1 MMVTNIV
8 LTDRSHMPGTPAEI
22 MSFVNTHICEHNDM
36 DMFVTIWLGILELST
51 GRITA
56 ANAGHEDAFICRGQ
70 GDFELFRTKHDFVV
84 GGMPETTYTDYEL
97 QLEKGDR
104 LFIYT
109 DGIPEATAKDNS
121 MFGLNRMKAALNTNK
136 EGSPRQILEGVHDA
150 IIEFYVGAEN
160 ISDTGYTLPDFINA
174 AYASISTETA
184 RLSLR
189 TGFTTKA
196 DATDS
201 ELIALNPSSG
211 GILKSRIGIIEPLKF
226 GKHAARLCCTP
237 YYIEPGF
244 LEYRTVEPGEF
255 KSRTD
260 AEILAL
266 QNAGIIFGADE
277 VVSDLVVCR
286 INLAVSTAFANNPR
300 PADSLFHARFN
311 ADNLLRNVFKAVF
324 TQVKA
329 NEAASYIVKAQTK
342 VDAVIDEEVRL
353 ERMIPY
359 NNETGDGTKLTL
371 VESDSNPYDMEL
383 KGQIQGINCTTA
395 IIVKAK
401 IKNPAVIAVNE

>member
-1 MMVTNIV
+1 
-8 LTDRSHMPGTPAEI
+8 MP
-22 MSFVNTHICEHNDM
+22 
-36 DMFVTIWLGILELST
+36 
-51 GRITA
+51 ITKRPGVYF
-56 ANAGHEDAFICRGQ
+56 N
-70 GDFELFRTKHDFVV
+70 
-84 GGMPETTYTDYEL
+84 ETTEYEL
-97 QLEKGDR
+97 QGNGGKIPVWIGKTGNTAATGYKVDGTQINKFSSWNEVNRSIANGGIGTDTSTNPLLAALEEFFKEAEIQTTED
-104 LFIYT
+104 I
-109 DGIPEATAKDNS
+109 GIPYIYVIDVGAGTSKDVWLTALTTAKT
-121 MFGLNRMKAALNTNK
+121 A
-136 EGSPRQILEGVHDA
+136 IDA

-196 DATDS
+196 NATDN

-226 GKHAARLCCTP
+226 GKHAARICCTP

-244 LEYRTVEPGEF
+244 LEFRTVEPGQF

>member
-1 MMVTNIV
+1 
-8 LTDRSHMPGTPAEI
+8 MP
-22 MSFVNTHICEHNDM
+22 
-36 DMFVTIWLGILELST
+36 
-51 GRITA
+51 ITKRPGVYF
-56 ANAGHEDAFICRGQ
+56 N
-70 GDFELFRTKHDFVV
+70 
-84 GGMPETTYTDYEL
+84 ETTEYEL
-97 QLEKGDR
+97 QGNGGKIPVWIGKTGNTAATGYKVDGTQINKFSSWNEVNRSIANGGIGTDTSTNPLLAALEEFFKEAEIQTTED
-104 LFIYT
+104 I
-109 DGIPEATAKDNS
+109 GIPYIYVIDVGAGTSKDVWLTALTTAKT
-121 MFGLNRMKAALNTNK
+121 A
-136 EGSPRQILEGVHDA
+136 IDA

-189 TGFTTKA
+189 TAFTTKA
-196 DATDS
+196 NATDN

-211 GILKSRIGIIEPLKF
+211 GILKSRIGIIEPLYF
-226 GKHAARLCCTP
+226 GKHAARICCTP

-244 LEYRTVEPGEF
+244 LEFRTVEPGQF

>member
-1 MMVTNIV
+1 
-8 LTDRSHMPGTPAEI
+8 MP
-22 MSFVNTHICEHNDM
+22 
-36 DMFVTIWLGILELST
+36 
-51 GRITA
+51 ITKRPGVYF
-56 ANAGHEDAFICRGQ
+56 N
-70 GDFELFRTKHDFVV
+70 
-84 GGMPETTYTDYEL
+84 ETTEYEL
-97 QLEKGDR
+97 QGNGGKIPVWIGKTGNTAATGYKVDGTQINKFSSWNEINRSIANGGIGTDTTTNPLLAALEEFFEEAEIQTTED
-104 LFIYT
+104 I
-109 DGIPEATAKDNS
+109 GIPYIYVIDVGAGTSKDVWLTALTTAKTAN
-121 MFGLNRMKAALNTNK
+121 
-136 EGSPRQILEGVHDA
+136 DA

-189 TGFTTKA
+189 NAFTTKA
-196 DATDS
+196 NATDS

-244 LEYRTVEPGEF
+244 LEYRTVEPREF

-286 INLAVSTAFANNPR
+286 INLAVSTAFAKNPR

-353 ERMIPY
+353 ERMIPF
-359 NNETGDGTKLTL
+359 NNETGDGTRLTL

>member
-1 MMVTNIV
+1 
-8 LTDRSHMPGTPAEI
+8 MP
-22 MSFVNTHICEHNDM
+22 
-36 DMFVTIWLGILELST
+36 
-51 GRITA
+51 ITKRPGVYF
-56 ANAGHEDAFICRGQ
+56 N
-70 GDFELFRTKHDFVV
+70 
-84 GGMPETTYTDYEL
+84 ETTEYEL
-97 QLEKGDR
+97 QGNGGKIPVWIGKTGNTAATGYKVDGTQINTFSSWNEVNRSIANGG
-104 LFIYT
+104 IGT
-109 DGIPEATAKDNS
+109 DTTTNPLLAALKEFFEEAEIQTTEDIGIPYIYVIDVGAGTSKDVWLTALTTAKT
-121 MFGLNRMKAALNTNK
+121 A
-136 EGSPRQILEGVHDA
+136 IDA

-196 DATDS
+196 NATDS

-211 GILKSRIGIIEPLKF
+211 GILKSRIGIIEPLYF

-359 NNETGDGTKLTL
+359 NTETGDGTRLTL

>member
-1 MMVTNIV
+1 
-8 LTDRSHMPGTPAEI
+8 MP
-22 MSFVNTHICEHNDM
+22 
-36 DMFVTIWLGILELST
+36 
-51 GRITA
+51 ITKRPGVYF
-56 ANAGHEDAFICRGQ
+56 N
-70 GDFELFRTKHDFVV
+70 
-84 GGMPETTYTDYEL
+84 ETTEYEL
-97 QLEKGDR
+97 QGNGGKIPVWIGKTGNAAATGYKVDGTQINKFSNWNEINRSIANGG
-104 LFIYT
+104 IGT
-109 DGIPEATAKDNS
+109 DTSTNPLLAALKEFFEEAEIQTTEDIGIPYIYVIDVGAGTSKDVWLTALTTAKT
-121 MFGLNRMKAALNTNK
+121 A
-136 EGSPRQILEGVHDA
+136 IDA

-196 DATDS
+196 NATDS

-211 GILKSRIGIIEPLKF
+211 GILKSRIGIIEPLYF

-244 LEYRTVEPGEF
+244 LEFRTVEPGEF

-311 ADNLLRNVFKAVF
+311 ADNLLRRVFKAVF
-324 TQVKA
+324 SQIKA
-329 NEAASYIVKAQTK
+329 NETASYIVKAQTK
-342 VDAVIDEEVRL
+342 VDAVVDEEIEA

-359 NNETGDGTKLTL
+359 NSETGDGTRLTL
-371 VESDSNPYDMEL
+371 VESDSNPYDMDL
-383 KGQIQGINCTTA
+383 IGQIQGVNCTIA
-395 IIVKAK
+395 IQVKVQ
-401 IKNPAVIAVNE
+401 IKNPAVKAVIN

>member
-1 MMVTNIV
+1 
-8 LTDRSHMPGTPAEI
+8 MP
-22 MSFVNTHICEHNDM
+22 
-36 DMFVTIWLGILELST
+36 
-51 GRITA
+51 ITKRPGVYF
-56 ANAGHEDAFICRGQ
+56 N
-70 GDFELFRTKHDFVV
+70 
-84 GGMPETTYTDYEL
+84 ETTEYEL
-97 QLEKGDR
+97 QGNGGKIPVWIGKTGNSAATGYKVDGTQINKFSSWNEVNRSIANGG
-104 LFIYT
+104 IGT
-109 DGIPEATAKDNS
+109 DTSTNPLLAALKDFFEEAEIQTTEDIGIPYIYVIDVGAGTSRDVWLTALTTAKT
-121 MFGLNRMKAALNTNK
+121 A
-136 EGSPRQILEGVHDA
+136 IDA

-196 DATDS
+196 NATDS
-201 ELIALNPSSG
+201 DLIALNPSSG
-211 GILKSRIGIIEPLKF
+211 GSLKSRMGIIEPLYF
-226 GKHAARLCCTP
+226 WKHAARLCCTP

-244 LEYRTVEPGEF
+244 LEFRTVEPGQF

-286 INLAVSTAFANNPR
+286 INLAVSTAFAKNPR

-359 NNETGDGTKLTL
+359 NNETGDGTRLTL

>member
-1 MMVTNIV
+1 
-8 LTDRSHMPGTPAEI
+8 MP
-22 MSFVNTHICEHNDM
+22 
-36 DMFVTIWLGILELST
+36 
-51 GRITA
+51 ITKRPGVYF
-56 ANAGHEDAFICRGQ
+56 N
-70 GDFELFRTKHDFVV
+70 
-84 GGMPETTYTDYEL
+84 ETTEYEL
-97 QLEKGDR
+97 QGNGGKIPVWIGKTGNTAATGYKVDGTQINKFSSWNEINRSIANGG
-104 LFIYT
+104 IGT
-109 DGIPEATAKDNS
+109 DTTTNPLLAALKEFFEEAEIQTTEDIGIPYIYVIDVGAGTSKDVWLTALTTAKT
-121 MFGLNRMKAALNTNK
+121 A
-136 EGSPRQILEGVHDA
+136 IDA

-160 ISDTGYTLPDFINA
+160 ISDNGYTLPDFINA

-196 DATDS
+196 NATDS

-359 NNETGDGTKLTL
+359 NNETGDGTRLTL

>member
-1 MMVTNIV
+1 
-8 LTDRSHMPGTPAEI
+8 MP
-22 MSFVNTHICEHNDM
+22 
-36 DMFVTIWLGILELST
+36 
-51 GRITA
+51 ITKRPGVYF
-56 ANAGHEDAFICRGQ
+56 N
-70 GDFELFRTKHDFVV
+70 
-84 GGMPETTYTDYEL
+84 ETTEYEL
-97 QLEKGDR
+97 QGNGGKIPVWIGKTGNTAATGYKVDGTQINTFSSWNEVNRSIANGG
-104 LFIYT
+104 IGT
-109 DGIPEATAKDNS
+109 DTTTNPLLAALKEFFEEAEIQTTEDIGIPYIYVIDVGAGTSKDVWLTALTTAKT
-121 MFGLNRMKAALNTNK
+121 A
-136 EGSPRQILEGVHDA
+136 IDA

-160 ISDTGYTLPDFINA
+160 ISDNGYTLPDFINA

-196 DATDS
+196 NATDS

-359 NNETGDGTKLTL
+359 NTETGDGTRLTL

>member
-1 MMVTNIV
+1 
-8 LTDRSHMPGTPAEI
+8 MP
-22 MSFVNTHICEHNDM
+22 
-36 DMFVTIWLGILELST
+36 
-51 GRITA
+51 ITKRPGVYF
-56 ANAGHEDAFICRGQ
+56 N
-70 GDFELFRTKHDFVV
+70 
-84 GGMPETTYTDYEL
+84 ETTEYEL
-97 QLEKGDR
+97 QGNGGKIPVWIGKTGNTAATGYKVDGTQINKFSSWNEINRSIANGGIGTDTSTNPLLAALEEFFEEAEIQTTEDV
-104 LFIYT
+104 
-109 DGIPEATAKDNS
+109 GIPYIYVIDVGAGTSKDVWLTALTTAKT
-121 MFGLNRMKAALNTNK
+121 A
-136 EGSPRQILEGVHDA
+136 IDA

-196 DATDS
+196 NATDN

-211 GILKSRIGIIEPLKF
+211 GILKSRIGIIEPLYF

-286 INLAVSTAFANNPR
+286 INLAVSTAFAKNPR

-359 NNETGDGTKLTL
+359 NNETGNGTRLTL

>member
-1 MMVTNIV
+1 
-8 LTDRSHMPGTPAEI
+8 MP
-22 MSFVNTHICEHNDM
+22 
-36 DMFVTIWLGILELST
+36 
-51 GRITA
+51 ITKRPGVYF
-56 ANAGHEDAFICRGQ
+56 N
-70 GDFELFRTKHDFVV
+70 
-84 GGMPETTYTDYEL
+84 ETTEYEL
-97 QLEKGDR
+97 QGNGGKIPVWIGKTGNSAATGYKVDGTQINKFSSWNEVNRSIANGG
-104 LFIYT
+104 IGT
-109 DGIPEATAKDNS
+109 DTSTNPLLAALKDFFEEAEIQTTEDIGIPYIYVIDVGAGTSRDVWLTALTTAKT
-121 MFGLNRMKAALNTNK
+121 A
-136 EGSPRQILEGVHDA
+136 IDA
-150 IIEFYVGAEN
+150 VIEFYVGAEN

-189 TGFTTKA
+189 NGFTTKA
-196 DATDS
+196 NATDD

-244 LEYRTVEPGEF
+244 LEFRTVEPGQF

-286 INLAVSTAFANNPR
+286 INLAVSTSFAKNPR

-359 NNETGDGTKLTL
+359 NNETGDGTRLTL

>member
-1 MMVTNIV
+1 
-8 LTDRSHMPGTPAEI
+8 MP
-22 MSFVNTHICEHNDM
+22 
-36 DMFVTIWLGILELST
+36 
-51 GRITA
+51 ITKRPGVYF
-56 ANAGHEDAFICRGQ
+56 N
-70 GDFELFRTKHDFVV
+70 
-84 GGMPETTYTDYEL
+84 ETTEYEL
-97 QLEKGDR
+97 QGNGGKIPVWIGKTGNTAATGYKVDGTQINKFSSWNEVNRSIANGGIGTDTTTNPLLAALEEFFEEAEIQTTED
-104 LFIYT
+104 I
-109 DGIPEATAKDNS
+109 GIPYIYVIDVGAGTSKDVWLTALTTAKT
-121 MFGLNRMKAALNTNK
+121 A
-136 EGSPRQILEGVHDA
+136 IDA

-160 ISDTGYTLPDFINA
+160 ISDNGYTLPDFINA

-196 DATDS
+196 DATDD

-311 ADNLLRNVFKAVF
+311 ADHLLREVFKAVF

-359 NNETGDGTKLTL
+359 NTETGDGTRLTL

>member
-1 MMVTNIV
+1 
-8 LTDRSHMPGTPAEI
+8 MP
-22 MSFVNTHICEHNDM
+22 
-36 DMFVTIWLGILELST
+36 
-51 GRITA
+51 ITKRPGVYF
-56 ANAGHEDAFICRGQ
+56 N
-70 GDFELFRTKHDFVV
+70 
-84 GGMPETTYTDYEL
+84 ETTEYEL
-97 QLEKGDR
+97 QGNGGKIPVWIGKTGNTAATGYKVDGTQINKFSSWNEINRSIANGGIGTDTTTNPLLAALEEFFEEAEIQTTED
-104 LFIYT
+104 I
-109 DGIPEATAKDNS
+109 GIPYIYVIDVGAGTSKDVWLTALTTAKT
-121 MFGLNRMKAALNTNK
+121 A
-136 EGSPRQILEGVHDA
+136 IDA

-196 DATDS
+196 NATDS

-286 INLAVSTAFANNPR
+286 INLAVSTAFAKNPR

-359 NNETGDGTKLTL
+359 NTETGDGTRLTL

>member
-1 MMVTNIV
+1 
-8 LTDRSHMPGTPAEI
+8 MP
-22 MSFVNTHICEHNDM
+22 
-36 DMFVTIWLGILELST
+36 
-51 GRITA
+51 ITKRPGVYF
-56 ANAGHEDAFICRGQ
+56 N
-70 GDFELFRTKHDFVV
+70 
-84 GGMPETTYTDYEL
+84 ETTEYEL
-97 QLEKGDR
+97 QGNGGKIPVWIGKTGNTAATGYAVDGTQINKFSNWNEINRSIANGG
-104 LFIYT
+104 IGT
-109 DGIPEATAKDNS
+109 DTSTNPLLAKLKEFFEESEIQTTEDVGIPYIYVVDVGAGTSRDVWLTALTTAKTAN
-121 MFGLNRMKAALNTNK
+121 
-136 EGSPRQILEGVHDA
+136 DA

-174 AYASISTETA
+174 AYASISTETS

-196 DATDS
+196 NATDS

-211 GILKSRIGIIEPLKF
+211 GILKSRIGIIEDDKF

-244 LEYRTVEPGEF
+244 LEFRSVEPGEF
-255 KSRTD
+255 KARTD

-277 VVSDLVVCR
+277 VVSDLVVSR
-286 INLAVSTAFANNPR
+286 INLAVSTSFADNPR

-311 ADNLLRNVFKAVF
+311 ADHLLREVFKAVF

-329 NEAASYIVKAQTK
+329 NEAASYLVKAQTK
-342 VDAVIDEEVRL
+342 VDTVIDEEVRL

-371 VESDSNPYDMEL
+371 KESDSNPYDMEL
-383 KGQIQGINCTTA
+383 EGQIQGINCTTA
-395 IIVKAK
+395 ILVKAK
-401 IKNPAVIAVNE
+401 IKNPAVKAVNE

>member
-1 MMVTNIV
+1 
-8 LTDRSHMPGTPAEI
+8 MP
-22 MSFVNTHICEHNDM
+22 
-36 DMFVTIWLGILELST
+36 
-51 GRITA
+51 ITKRPGVYF
-56 ANAGHEDAFICRGQ
+56 N
-70 GDFELFRTKHDFVV
+70 
-84 GGMPETTYTDYEL
+84 ETTEYEL
-97 QLEKGDR
+97 QGNGGKIPVWIGKTGNTAATGYKVDGTQINKFSSWNEINRSIANGG
-104 LFIYT
+104 IGT
-109 DGIPEATAKDNS
+109 DTTTNPLLAALKEFFEEAEIQTTEDIGIPYIYVIDVGAGTSKDVWLTALTTAKT
-121 MFGLNRMKAALNTNK
+121 A
-136 EGSPRQILEGVHDA
+136 IDA

-196 DATDS
+196 NATDS

-359 NNETGDGTKLTL
+359 NTETGDGTRLTL

>member
-1 MMVTNIV
+1 
-8 LTDRSHMPGTPAEI
+8 MP
-22 MSFVNTHICEHNDM
+22 
-36 DMFVTIWLGILELST
+36 
-51 GRITA
+51 ITKRPGVYF
-56 ANAGHEDAFICRGQ
+56 N
-70 GDFELFRTKHDFVV
+70 
-84 GGMPETTYTDYEL
+84 ETTEYEL
-97 QLEKGDR
+97 QGNGGKIPVWIGKTGNSAATGYKVDGTQINKFSSWNEVNRSIANGGIGTDTSTNPLLAALEEFFEEAEIQTTED
-104 LFIYT
+104 I
-109 DGIPEATAKDNS
+109 GIPYIYVIDVGAGTSKDVWLTALTTAKT
-121 MFGLNRMKAALNTNK
+121 A
-136 EGSPRQILEGVHDA
+136 IDA

-189 TGFTTKA
+189 NGFTTKA
-196 DATDS
+196 NATDD

-244 LEYRTVEPGEF
+244 LEFRTVEPGQF

-286 INLAVSTAFANNPR
+286 INLAVSTSFAKNPR

-359 NNETGDGTKLTL
+359 NNETGDGTRLTL

>member
-1 MMVTNIV
+1 
-8 LTDRSHMPGTPAEI
+8 MP
-22 MSFVNTHICEHNDM
+22 
-36 DMFVTIWLGILELST
+36 
-51 GRITA
+51 ITKRPGVYF
-56 ANAGHEDAFICRGQ
+56 N
-70 GDFELFRTKHDFVV
+70 
-84 GGMPETTYTDYEL
+84 ETTEYEL
-97 QLEKGDR
+97 QGNGGKIPVWIGKTGNTAATGYKVDGTQINKFSSWNEVNRSIANGGIGTDTSTNPLLAALEEFFKEAEIQTTED
-104 LFIYT
+104 I
-109 DGIPEATAKDNS
+109 GIPYIYVIDVGAGTSKDVWLTALTTAKT
-121 MFGLNRMKAALNTNK
+121 A
-136 EGSPRQILEGVHDA
+136 IDA

-196 DATDS
+196 NATDS

-211 GILKSRIGIIEPLKF
+211 GILKSRIGIIEPLYF

-244 LEYRTVEPGEF
+244 LEFRTVEPGEF

-311 ADNLLRNVFKAVF
+311 ADHLLREVFKAVYP
-324 TQVKA
+324 QVKD
-329 NEAASYIVKAQTK
+329 NESATNIVKRQTK
-342 VDAVIDEEVRL
+342 VDAIIDAEVEA

-359 NNETGDGTKLTL
+359 NSTTGDGTKLTL
-371 VESDSNPYDMEL
+371 VESDSDPYDMILE
-383 KGQIQGINCTTA
+383 GQIQPINCTGA
-395 IIVKAK
+395 ILVKAK
-401 IKNPAVIAVNE
+401 IKNPVVIAVEN